1 MTTSVSSST
10 SDGNVTKNVI
20 KNVTK
25 NVTKNATKSVTAK
38 QTTVVVKRHG
48 IMRLLYTC
56 KHTFNGLKWM
66 CRNEAA
72 FQQEILLFIPLTV
85 FACMANISAPQSAI
99 LVLALLFV
107 LFAELVNTAIEVV
120 VDRIGLEFDTLSGLA
135 KDIASAFVFLSML
148 MAAIVWW
155 VILWA

>member
-1 MTTSVSSST
+1 MIISVSSRTPNNKT
-10 SDGNVTKNVI
+10 SQSDADQRTKVVI
-20 KNVTK
+20 
-25 NVTKNATKSVTAK
+25 
-38 QTTVVVKRHG
+38 KRHG

-72 FQQEILLFIPLTV
+72 FQQELLLFIPLTV
-85 FACMANISAPQSAI
+85 FACMANISVPQSAM

-120 VDRIGLEFDTLSGLA
+120 VDRIGLEFNVLSGLA
-135 KDIASAFVFLSML
+135 KDISSAFVFISML

-155 VILWA
+155 SVLWS

>member
-1 MTTSVSSST
+1 MTSSISNSSS
-10 SDGNVTKNVI
+10 SQRNDESINMEKI
-20 KNVTK
+20 
-25 NVTKNATKSVTAK
+25 
-38 QTTVVVKRHG
+38 VVKRTG

-56 KHTFNGLKWM
+56 KNTFNGLKWM

-72 FQQEILLFIPLTV
+72 FQQELLLFIPLTI

-120 VDRIGLEFDTLSGLA
+120 VDRIGLEFHTLSGLA
-135 KDIASAFVFLSML
+135 KDIASAFVFISML
-148 MAAIVWW
+148 MAVIVWW
-155 VILWA
+155 VILSA

>member
-1 MTTSVSSST
+1 MTISASSST
-10 SDGNVTKNVI
+10 SDDNVTKNTA
-20 KNVTK
+20 KSA
-25 NVTKNATKSVTAK
+25 ATKQPK
-38 QTTVVVKRHG
+38 IVVKRHG

-72 FQQEILLFIPLTV
+72 FQQELLLFIPLTV
-85 FACMANISAPQSAI
+85 FACMANISAPQSAM

-107 LFAELVNTAIEVV
+107 LFAELVNTAVEVV
-120 VDRIGLEFDTLSGLA
+120 VDRIGLEFNELSGLA

-155 VILWA
+155 VVLWA

>member
-1 MTTSVSSST
+1 MTSSISNSSSSQRNDESINMET
-10 SDGNVTKNVI
+10 I
-20 KNVTK
+20 
-25 NVTKNATKSVTAK
+25 
-38 QTTVVVKRHG
+38 VVKRTG

-56 KHTFNGLKWM
+56 KNTFNGLKWM

-72 FQQEILLFIPLTV
+72 FQQELLLFIPLTI

-120 VDRIGLEFDTLSGLA
+120 VDRIGLEFHTLSGLA
-135 KDIASAFVFLSML
+135 KDIASAFVFISML
-148 MAAIVWW
+148 MAVIVWW
-155 VILWA
+155 VILSA

>member
-1 MTTSVSSST
+1 ME
-10 SDGNVTKNVI
+10 KI
-20 KNVTK
+20 M
-25 NVTKNATKSVTAK
+25 
-38 QTTVVVKRHG
+38 VKRTG

-56 KHTFNGLKWM
+56 KNTFNGLKWM

-72 FQQEILLFIPLTV
+72 FQQELLLFIPLTI

-120 VDRIGLEFDTLSGLA
+120 VDRIGLEFHTLSGLA
-135 KDIASAFVFLSML
+135 KDIASAFVFISML
-148 MAAIVWW
+148 MAVIVWW
-155 VILWA
+155 VILSA

>member
-1 MTTSVSSST
+1 MTSSISNSSS
-10 SDGNVTKNVI
+10 SQRNNESISMEKI
-20 KNVTK
+20 
-25 NVTKNATKSVTAK
+25 
-38 QTTVVVKRHG
+38 VVKRTG

-56 KHTFNGLKWM
+56 KNTFNGLKWM

-72 FQQEILLFIPLTV
+72 FQQELLLFIPLTI

-120 VDRIGLEFDTLSGLA
+120 VDRIGLEFHTLSGLA
-135 KDIASAFVFLSML
+135 KDIASAFVFISML
-148 MAAIVWW
+148 MAVIVWW
-155 VILWA
+155 VILSA

>member
-1 MTTSVSSST
+1 MTISVSSST
-10 SDGNVTKNVI
+10 SDDNVTKN
-20 KNVTK
+20 TA
-25 NVTKNATKSVTAK
+25 KNATAK
-38 QTTVVVKRHG
+38 QPKIVVKRHG

-72 FQQEILLFIPLTV
+72 FQQELMLFIPLTV
-85 FACMANISAPQSAI
+85 FACMANISAPQSAM

-107 LFAELVNTAIEVV
+107 LFAELVNTAVEVV
-120 VDRIGLEFDTLSGLA
+120 VDRIGLEFHELSGLA

-155 VILWA
+155 VVLWA

>member
-1 MTTSVSSST
+1 MRSST
-10 SDGNVTKNVI
+10 
-20 KNVTK
+20 
-25 NVTKNATKSVTAK
+25 
-38 QTTVVVKRHG
+38 TVNKVNSTEQHKIVVKRQG

-72 FQQEILLFIPLTV
+72 FQQELMLFVPLTV
-85 FACMANISAPQSAI
+85 LACVVNISAAQSAI

-120 VDRIGLEFDTLSGLA
+120 VDRIGLEFNTLSGLA
-135 KDIASAFVFLSML
+135 KDIASAFVFISML
-148 MAAIVWW
+148 MAVIVWW
-155 VILWA
+155 AVLWP

>member
-1 MTTSVSSST
+1 MRSST
-10 SDGNVTKNVI
+10 
-20 KNVTK
+20 
-25 NVTKNATKSVTAK
+25 
-38 QTTVVVKRHG
+38 TVNKVNSTEQPKIVVKRQG

-72 FQQEILLFIPLTV
+72 FQQELMLFVPLTV
-85 FACMANISAPQSAI
+85 LACVVNISVAQSAI

-120 VDRIGLEFDTLSGLA
+120 VDRIGLEFNTLSGLA
-135 KDIASAFVFLSML
+135 KDIASAFVFISML
-148 MAAIVWW
+148 MAVIVWW
-155 VILWA
+155 AVLWP

>member
-1 MTTSVSSST
+1 MTISASSST
-10 SDGNVTKNVI
+10 SDA
-20 KNVTK
+20 
-25 NVTKNATKSVTAK
+25 NAPQNTTKSATAK
-38 QTTVVVKRHG
+38 QPKIVVKRHG

-56 KHTFNGLKWM
+56 KHTFAGLKWM

-72 FQQEILLFIPLTV
+72 FQQELLLFIPLTV
-85 FACMANISAPQSAI
+85 FACMANISAAQSAM

-120 VDRIGLEFDTLSGLA
+120 VDRIGVEFHELSGLA
-135 KDIASAFVFLSML
+135 KDIASAFVFISML
-148 MAAIVWW
+148 MAAMVWW

>member
-1 MTTSVSSST
+1 MTISVSSST
-10 SDGNVTKNVI
+10 SDDNVTKN
-20 KNVTK
+20 TA
-25 NVTKNATKSVTAK
+25 KNATTK
-38 QTTVVVKRHG
+38 QPKIVVKRYG

-72 FQQEILLFIPLTV
+72 FQQELMLFIPLTV
-85 FACMANISAPQSAI
+85 FACMANISAPQSAM

-107 LFAELVNTAIEVV
+107 LFAELVNTAVEAV
-120 VDRIGLEFDTLSGLA
+120 VDRIGLEFHELSGLA

-155 VILWA
+155 VVLWA

>member
-1 MTTSVSSST
+1 MTISVSSST
-10 SDGNVTKNVI
+10 SDDNVTKSA
-20 KNVTK
+20 
-25 NVTKNATKSVTAK
+25 TKNATAK
-38 QTTVVVKRHG
+38 QPKIVVKRHG

-72 FQQEILLFIPLTV
+72 FQQELMLFIPLTV
-85 FACMANISAPQSAI
+85 FACMANISAPQSAM

-107 LFAELVNTAIEVV
+107 LFAELVNTAVEVV
-120 VDRIGLEFDTLSGLA
+120 VDRIGLEFNELSGLA

-155 VILWA
+155 VVLWA

>member
-1 MTTSVSSST
+1 MTISVSSST
-10 SDGNVTKNVI
+10 SDDNVTKN
-20 KNVTK
+20 TA
-25 NVTKNATKSVTAK
+25 KNATAK
-38 QTTVVVKRHG
+38 QPKIVVKRHG

-72 FQQEILLFIPLTV
+72 FQQELMLFIPLTV
-85 FACMANISAPQSAI
+85 FACMANISAPQSAM

-107 LFAELVNTAIEVV
+107 LFAELVNTAVEVV
-120 VDRIGLEFDTLSGLA
+120 VDRIGLEFHELSGLA

-148 MAAIVWW
+148 MATIVWW
-155 VILWA
+155 VVLWA

>member
-1 MTTSVSSST
+1 MTAST
-10 SDGNVTKNVI
+10 SKTSLNEMNLTQSTDNPPKI
-20 KNVTK
+20 
-25 NVTKNATKSVTAK
+25 
-38 QTTVVVKRHG
+38 VVKRHG

-72 FQQEILLFIPLTV
+72 FQQELILFIPLSI
-85 FACMANISAPQSAI
+85 FACLAGVSVAESAMLI
-99 LVLALLFV
+99 VALLFV

-120 VDRIGLEFDTLSGLA
+120 VDRIGLEFHSLSGLA

-148 MAAIVWW
+148 MAAIVWG